1 MDSDDHY
8 TVDIANRQ
16 VSYNKKEIIIGK
28 YNWIASHSYIKKG
41 TKTPDYLIVASANA
55 LLTKDYTSLPPFSV
69 IGGSPAKLL
78 KSGVRRI
85 YNSNME
91 QKVNQFFKENP
102 YTSSYKIDNSIVL
115 DDVCKETHL

>member
-1 MDSDDHY
+1 MDCQSFIH
-8 TVDIANRQ
+8 
-16 VSYNKKEIIIGK
+16 
-28 YNWIASHSYIKKG
+28 KKG

-55 LLTKDYTSLPPFSV
+55 LLTKDYTSLPPYSV

-91 QKVNQFFKENP
+91 QKINQFLK
-102 YTSSYKIDNSIVL
+102 KIHQPIHIKL
-115 DDVCKETHL
+115 IKILI